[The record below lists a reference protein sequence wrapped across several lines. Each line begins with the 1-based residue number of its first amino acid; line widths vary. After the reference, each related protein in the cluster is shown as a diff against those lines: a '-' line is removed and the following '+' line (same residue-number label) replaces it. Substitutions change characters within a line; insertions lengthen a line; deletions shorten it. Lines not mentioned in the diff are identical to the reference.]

1 MPHDPRKS
9 LGDIRRAAE
18 FLLQLTAGR
27 TLDEYRSDE
36 VLRSAIE
43 RKFEIIGEAINRLQ
57 KIDPVLAATIPQ
69 HRQIISF
76 RNILI
81 HGYDIIDDQV
91 VWDIV
96 QKDLQ
101 PLVQEVLKLLEK
113 LGTGEDRR

>member
-1 MPHDPRKS
+1 MPHDPRKC
-9 LGDIRRAAE
+9 LGDIQRAAE
-18 FLLQLTAGR
+18 FLLQLTSGR

-36 VLRSAIE
+36 VFRSAVE
-43 RKFEIIGEAINRLQ
+43 RKFEIIGEALNRLQ
-57 KIDPVLAATIPQ
+57 KIDPVLAAALPQ

-81 HGYDIIDDQV
+81 HGYDVIDDQV

-101 PLVQEVLKLLEK
+101 PLLQEVFKLFERFK
-113 LGTGEDRR
+113 